1 MSAQSP
7 FLQVE
12 AVTKRFGSIC
22 ALDGVD
28 LAIGS
33 GEFFALLGPS
43 GCGKTTLLRT
53 IGGFEVPDAG
63 RVLIEGTD
71 VTDAPPERR
80 PTNMVFQSYAIFPH
94 LNVFANVAYGLR
106 KSGLD
111 PAALRKRV
119 LDALVLT
126 RLEGLETRK
135 SNELSGGQRQR
146 VALARALVRR
156 PKVLL
161 LDEPLGALD
170 KRLREAMQL
179 ELRQLQ
185 RQVGITFLFVTHDQ
199 DEALSMADRISV
211 MSNGRVLQIATPRA
225 LYESPKSREVADFVG
240 TMNFFEAEIVSRDA
254 DRCVVHAGPI
264 GTASLAKAPDFAK
277 QGAKVLLALRPE
289 KISIAGDGALKGIVS
304 ETNYLGEHTHLRV
317 TIEGLAHPVAVSVQ
331 NGAPGSETPGPG
343 ATVALTWNAQSF
355 VILEP

>member
-240 TMNFFEAEIVSRDA
+240 TMNFFEAEIV
-254 DRCVVHAGPI
+254 
-264 GTASLAKAPDFAK
+264 
-277 QGAKVLLALRPE
+277 
-289 KISIAGDGALKGIVS
+289 
-304 ETNYLGEHTHLRV
+304 
-317 TIEGLAHPVAVSVQ
+317 
-331 NGAPGSETPGPG
+331 
-343 ATVALTWNAQSF
+343 
-355 VILEP
+355 